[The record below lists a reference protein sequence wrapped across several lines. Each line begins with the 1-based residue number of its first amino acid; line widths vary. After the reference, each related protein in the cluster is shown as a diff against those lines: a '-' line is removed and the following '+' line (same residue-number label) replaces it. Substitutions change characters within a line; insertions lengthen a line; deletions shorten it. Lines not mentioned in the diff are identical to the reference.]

1 MISGSS
7 AEAKAMKGYLFSA
20 IKGYWRVSKMKICIR
35 ITASILL
42 AVILLSPVT
51 ASAVEGSMGYEGGIS
66 VEDTIEK
73 GKYLYSEM
81 LFITGEPVLLTGELT
96 IKKSDK
102 NDIVTSTYTYKLEN
116 TDNNITMNRVVIYTT
131 TRETKINGQII
142 ETTKLS
148 RVPTEVISI
157 GGTTYRLNSASYT
170 QSMITDPKA
179 AINYHTG
186 EFSEKKVYTTGTG
199 SADPDTVTVTI
210 SGRTYAYDQY
220 WSSTETQK
228 LIITVESEK
237 KSQDAPSKWGGSAE
251 ITVSS
256 ATQRQIDYI
265 ENEPY
270 HISFNGG
277 YVQKVWKGST
287 LDYNARFPE
296 FDKNGLPTD
305 YLKTYNDTHSLST
318 PIELSRLMV
327 PDIKHL
333 NGYWAEEPI
342 SILLGLE
349 IIPGTGENYKTGR
362 FITRREFVALLV
374 NAIKEIPSDPDVRTT
389 ISARKTTSKKA
400 PEISPFRDIS
410 PGDLYYEEIKT
421 AYQKGIT
428 SGNGNG
434 NFGPNLY
441 ITRAEAIKMIVSAL
455 GLENL
460 APFPAAS
467 TPFTDNDIIPAY
479 ARNAVTVANTLG
491 IVEPDQLG
499 AFNPN
504 KRLTNE
510 DAAILIYDLIT
521 YMGDELIKD
530 YRDRIMEY

>member
-1 MISGSS
+1 M
-7 AEAKAMKGYLFSA
+7 MKTCMRLLAF
-20 IKGYWRVSKMKICIR
+20 
-35 ITASILL
+35 ILL
-42 AVILLSPVT
+42 AAVLLTPVT
-51 ASAVEGSMGYEGGIS
+51 AYAVEGSMGYEGGIS
-66 VEDTIEK
+66 VEDPIEK
-73 GKYLYSEM
+73 GTYSYSEM
-81 LFITGEPVLLTGELT
+81 IFITGRPVLLTGELT
-96 IKKSDK
+96 IKKTDK
-102 NDIVTSTYTYKLEN
+102 NDVVTSTYTYKLQN
-116 TDNNITMNRVVIYTT
+116 TENNISMNRVVIYTT

-148 RVPTEVISI
+148 RVPTEVINV
-157 GGTTYRLNSASYT
+157 GGTTYRLSSASFT

-186 EFSEKKVYTTGTG
+186 EFSEKKVYSVGTG
-199 SADPDTVTVTI
+199 VANQDTVTVTI
-210 SGRTYAYDQY
+210 SGRVYAYDQY

-228 LIITVESEK
+228 LNIMVESDR
-237 KSQDAPSKWGGSAE
+237 KSGNAPSKWGGSAE
-251 ITVSS
+251 ITISS
-256 ATQRQIDYI
+256 ATRRQIDYI

-270 HISFNGG
+270 HISFDGG
-277 YVQKVWKGST
+277 YVQKVWKEST

-305 YLKTYNDTHSLST
+305 YLKTYNDTHSMST
-318 PIELSRLMV
+318 PIELTRLMV

-333 NGYWAEEPI
+333 NGYWAEEPV
-342 SILLGLE
+342 SILFGLE
-349 IIPGTGENYKTGR
+349 IIPGTGENYNTGR
-362 FITRREFVALLV
+362 FITRREFVAQLI
-374 NAIKEIPSDPDVRTT
+374 NAIKEIPSDPDVRVAAT
-389 ISARKTTSKKA
+389 ARRTSSKKT

-410 PGDLYYEEIKT
+410 PGDLYYEQVKI

-434 NFGPNLY
+434 NFGPDLY

-460 APFPAAS
+460 APYPSAT
-467 TPFTDNDIIPAY
+467 TPFTDNDMIPAY
-479 ARNAVTVANTLG
+479 ARNAVAVANTLG
-491 IVEPDQLG
+491 IIEPDQMG

-504 KRLTNE
+504 RRLTNE

-530 YRDRIMEY
+530 YRDKIMEY